1 MPELANPG
9 DPLVRR
15 VGNELVD
22 DKGTRYVAVPSDGE
36 AVRQITHTRR
46 QLAELPD
53 IPKNMSPIGVVVA
66 YELFGLS
73 DQDIAIAT
81 GLTVMQ
87 VRHIMDLE
95 AYDAFKRSIVES
107 IEEQEGDTVKAIFV
121 EKAKTAAL
129 GIVETM
135 GSPDRKIAFDAKKE
149 VLDRSGNTVKQI
161 SEHVHKEEAT
171 LNIVYVNAS
180 SPDQMPTVDVDFKEL
195 TDAEQDAPTE

>member
-22 DKGTRYVAVPSDGE
+22 DKGTRYVAVPSDSE
-36 AVRQITHTRR
+36 AVRQIAHTRR

-107 IEEQEGDTVKAIFV
+107 IEKQEGDTVKAIFI
-121 EKAKTAAL
+121 EKAKTAAM

-135 GSPDRKIAFDAKKE
+135 SSPDRKIAFDAKKE

-180 SPDQMPTVDVDFKEL
+180 SPDQVPAVDVNFKEV
-195 TDAEQDAPTE
+195 TDAEQDAPTK